1 MNDIERLPAEVEALA
16 LQVLAGRVKQHLD
29 LTKAEFSSSYNDGD
43 KHTFRSPIDD
53 RKVGQ
58 VYRTDPE
65 PRWVISD
72 RKALEDHLRT
82 FPGNLRPVVTGDEA
96 EVLGVLLDHAPHLIG
111 DELDPYAVQAALEQS
126 KATGEP
132 AAPGIEKVKSSGALT
147 VKPDAGAAVVIE
159 SLIKAGLL
167 TWDGQ
172 RALPAGEDERKA
184 S

>member
-1 MNDIERLPAEVEALA
+1 VNEIEPLGPELEALA
-16 LQVLAGRVKQHLD
+16 LQVLAARVKQHVD

-43 KHTFRSPIDD
+43 KHTFRSPLDD
-53 RKVGQ
+53 RKLGQ

-82 FPGNLRPVVTGDEA
+82 FPGNLRPVITGDPS

-126 KATGEP
+126 KATGTP

-147 VKPDAGAAVVIE
+147 VKPDAAAAGAIE
-159 SLIKAGLL
+159 DLIRAGLL
-167 TWDGQ
+167 RWDGT
-172 RALPAGEDERKA
+172 RALPERGA
-184 S
+184 A